1 MQKSEYFKTGPEILR
16 ELAITSP
23 DEIDIEAIAF
33 HCGATIR
40 YRPLTGC
47 AARIVGNGN
56 KAIITVDLN
65 SPRPR
70 QRFSAGHELGH
81 WMHDRGRASFR
92 CEESKFV
99 REWSATSDPESRA
112 NRYSSDLL
120 LPLPLFKPKAY
131 AYRTMDFDTV
141 RELAGIF
148 QTSVTAT
155 AIRLAEHGPFPTM
168 LVCYSNGARRWFVRG
183 SEVPEQ
189 VWPSKII
196 EAKTYA
202 YDLLKSQ
209 TERDLRGEAPANA
222 WFDHEIA
229 DGYYIREHSL
239 RIASGDVLSLLWW
252 KDERMLLHLEEHEEG
267 KAARRSDWR
276 DEE

>member
-1 MQKSEYFKTGPEILR
+1 MQKSDYFKTGPEILR
-16 ELAITSP
+16 ELGITTP

-56 KAIITVDLN
+56 KAIITVDSN

-81 WMHDRGRASFR
+81 WMHDRGKASFR
-92 CEESKFV
+92 CEESNFV
-99 REWSATSDPESRA
+99 REWSARSDPESRA

-131 AYRTMDFDTV
+131 ACRAMDFDAV
-141 RELAGIF
+141 RELASVF
-148 QTSVTAT
+148 QTSLTAT
-155 AIRLAEHGPFPTM
+155 AIRLAEHGPRPAM

-189 VWPSKII
+189 LWPSKTI
-196 EAKTYA
+196 EPKTYA
-202 YDLLKSQ
+202 HDLLKSQ
-209 TERDLRGEAPANA
+209 TEKDLRGEAPAHA
-222 WFDHEIA
+222 WFDHEVA
-229 DGYYIREHSL
+229 DGYYIQEHSL
-239 RIASGDVLSLLWW
+239 RLTSGDTLSLLWW
-252 KDERMLLHLEEHEEG
+252 KDERMLIQLEDHEEA